1 MGKRYKDYSDLADT
15 LRDYSRVRSG
25 ELAELTYKAAL
36 TIDTL
41 VGRLKILEKQIEQAE
56 DDRK

>member
-1 MGKRYKDYSDLADT
+1 MIRNYKEESNLADT
-15 LRDYSRVRSG
+15 LREYSRVRSG
-25 ELAELTYKAAL
+25 EIADLTYKAAL

-41 VGRLKILEKQIEQAE
+41 VGRLKILEKQIEQTE

>member
-1 MGKRYKDYSDLADT
+1 MGERYKDYSDLANT
-15 LRDYSRVRSG
+15 LRKYG
-25 ELAELTYKAAL
+25 ETRKGEIAELTYKAAL

-41 VGRLKILEKQIEQAE
+41 VGRLKILEKQIEQSE

>member
-1 MGKRYKDYSDLADT
+1 MGERYKDYSDLADT
-15 LRDYSRVRSG
+15 LREYSRVRSG

-41 VGRLKILEKQIEQAE
+41 IGRLKVLESKIEQME
-56 DDRK
+56 GEE